1 VLFLRSHLN
10 KGLYYGY
17 KGKGYATE
25 VVTIAKKLL
34 LDDLKD
40 INNGLGKAQKLAG
53 RQLKD

>member
-1 VLFLRSHLN
+1 MLFLRSHLN